1 MHFLVNSQ
9 IFSMIKISVE
19 NRLKKRNVHRFTI
32 TVRRMYILCKPC
44 PAACMTLSFRC
55 GSGRRLT
62 ELARIVQRPAHIIR
76 YFLSF
81 SYREVR
87 LMPSILAARARLPSA
102 SSRVLRS
109 SCFSFSSGMGAVSSR
124 PTARSRFSSSGEIHP
139 SAESRTARWMQFLS
153 SRMLPGQGYFCNEA
167 AARLLNPRTGLR
179 CFSEKCFTKNS
190 ASGRMSSPHS
200 ERGGTLMV
208 NSFRRWNRSS
218 RKRPSDIALSR
229 FSFVAA
235 TRRTSKAYSRIE
247 PTGL

>member
-1 MHFLVNSQ
+1 MPYDRILKANMMPSGGCLLHFLVNSQ

-109 SCFSFSSGMGAVSSR
+109 SCFSFSVR
-124 PTARSRFSSSGEIHP
+124 N
-139 SAESRTARWMQFLS
+139 
-153 SRMLPGQGYFCNEA
+153 LPI
-167 AARLLNPRTGLR
+167 
-179 CFSEKCFTKNS
+179 
-190 ASGRMSSPHS
+190 SGRISPASCSSPARNRRFPFSIQICGSHRIPAAS
-200 ERGGTLMV
+200 SLSCLL
-208 NSFRRWNRSS
+208 SF
-218 RKRPSDIALSR
+218 
-229 FSFVAA
+229 
-235 TRRTSKAYSRIE
+235 
-247 PTGL
+247 